1 MTGGGEKV
9 RVRREELA
17 KAIEDNVQQKRSFLD
32 LETGDVVSVF
42 LDMVERGQDQTAK
55 RIAAGVN
62 TRYILLPSM
71 PAREGYAEMERFIES
86 VADKKLAAEL
96 TRAIEG
102 EGAFRKFRDALRM
115 HRTELDRWYE
125 EKDARVDQ
133 AIASWLASK
142 KLVDRVELY

>member
-1 MTGGGEKV
+1 MPGEVEKV

-86 VADKKLAAEL
+86 VPDKKLAAEL
-96 TRAIEG
+96 SRAIEG

-115 HRTELDRWYE
+115 HRTELDRWYA
-125 EKDARVDQ
+125 EKEARVDQ